1 MFSFICACDN
11 TIALDDQW
19 IGEWQD
25 MWFYREIT
33 SQTAA
38 ISGFFQGCKVYNF
51 RCTKCNA
58 LLGYYFIEC
67 PKELKDLEGK
77 FGLKCNQSKGSLSL
91 FQTTNS
97 LINEVYDF
105 VDISGVINTRVSKLE
120 KILLQEMIIINSLQ
134 EKYNQR

>member
-1 MFSFICACDN
+1 M
-11 TIALDDQW
+11 
-19 IGEWQD
+19 
-25 MWFYREIT
+25 
-33 SQTAA
+33 
-38 ISGFFQGCKVYNF
+38 
-51 RCTKCNA
+51 
-58 LLGYYFIEC
+58 GYYFIEC

-105 VDISGVINTRVSKLE
+105 VDISGVIDTRVSKLE